1 MLPSHVPPAPS
12 TTEASRLLCAG
23 TYLDDTFR
31 DAVINELYVHE
42 ERRVAPSFGF
52 DAARVLAH
60 ALRARRMAATW
71 AALVLALW
79 LIGIALSGGLML
91 AFVPPFALLAAGSR
105 FRTASAKHPE
115 PSPGRAAGTVALRW
129 SGRAWLGGLALW
141 LLWIYPGLG
150 TRSDSLGAASQDDV
164 FSWIS
169 GLWMGLGHRPVHWWA
184 TVCCVLLMAVAGA
197 LHRAQIAAILGR
209 ELSPQDFGEPAID
222 PAVRAI
228 GIRFQ
233 RLRQLIHREQT
244 SLLLLYDTAAPFR
257 GAGVPYPSWT
267 HAVSLRPN
275 REPGF
280 ESRTPSQ
287 LLNQE
292 VLTRI
297 RLRMERIR
305 THSALGSAQDTVR
318 DRLRQLTVDDCVFL
332 PVDGLP
338 HRWLAPQS
346 LDELEAHRAS
356 AVEEGGEKRRHFL
369 RIQVSSW
376 DDEVVLTVYV
386 RVHTQGGLLTL
397 EAAPFVLRPVLSW
410 FREAD
415 RIAHR
420 QRHSG
425 FLAKAA
431 QASVRIPVTAGSAP
445 LLLWRAAKH
454 SWRLLVGGYEAGLPE
469 GPAMSVRELASE
481 RRTGAFQDMDIE
493 RYLES
498 VREGIAQ
505 GVGDALREA
514 GWQVDEFEAKALTKG
529 IFIGATGLQ
538 PGLQSDLSPTWQAGG
553 GAA

>member
-1 MLPSHVPPAPS
+1 MPSHVPPAPS

-31 DAVINELYVHE
+31 DAVIDELYVHE

-60 ALRARRMAATW
+60 ALRARRTAAAW

-79 LIGIALSGGLML
+79 LIGVTLSGGLML
-91 AFVPPFALLAAGSR
+91 AFVPPFVLLAAASR
-105 FRTASAKHPE
+105 FRSPSAKHPE
-115 PSPGRAAGTVALRW
+115 PSPARAAGGVALRW
-129 SGRAWLGGLALW
+129 SGRLWLSGLSLW

-150 TRSDSLGAASQDDV
+150 QGDDGPGALPEDDV
-164 FSWIS
+164 FSWAS
-169 GLWMGLGHRPVHWWA
+169 GLWEGLGHRPVHVWA

-197 LHRAQIAAILGR
+197 AQRAQIAATLGR
-209 ELSPQDFGEPAID
+209 ELSPAEFGD
-222 PAVRAI
+222 PASDPALRSI

-233 RLRQLIHREQT
+233 RLRQLIRMEQ
-244 SLLLLYDTAAPFR
+244 SSPLLLYDTAAPFR
-257 GAGVPYPSWT
+257 GAGVPYTSWT
-267 HAVSLRPN
+267 HAVGLRPIQ
-275 REPGF
+275 EPG
-280 ESRTPSQ
+280 SGTHPPSQ

-292 VLTRI
+292 VLEHI
-297 RLRMERIR
+297 RSRMEQIR
-305 THSALGSAQDTVR
+305 VPSVLGSAQDTVR
-318 DRLRQLTVDDCVFL
+318 DRLRQLTVEDCVFL

-346 LDELEAHRAS
+346 LAEFEAHRTS
-356 AVEEGGEKRRHFL
+356 SVEEGGEKRRHFL

-376 DDEVVLTVYV
+376 DDEVILTVYV

-410 FREAD
+410 FRKAD

-425 FLAKAA
+425 LLAKAA
-431 QASVRIPVTAGSAP
+431 RAIARIPITAGSAP

-454 SWRLLVGGYEAGLPE
+454 SWRVLAGGYEAGLPE
-469 GPAMSVRELASE
+469 GPARSVRELGSE
-481 RRTGAFQDMDIE
+481 RSTGAFQDMDVQ

-505 GVGDALREA
+505 GVADALREA
-514 GWQVDEFEAKALTKG
+514 GWQVDEFEAKTLTKG
-529 IFIGATGLQ
+529 VFIGAAGLQ
-538 PGLQSDLSPTWQAGG
+538 PEPSPVRQAGG